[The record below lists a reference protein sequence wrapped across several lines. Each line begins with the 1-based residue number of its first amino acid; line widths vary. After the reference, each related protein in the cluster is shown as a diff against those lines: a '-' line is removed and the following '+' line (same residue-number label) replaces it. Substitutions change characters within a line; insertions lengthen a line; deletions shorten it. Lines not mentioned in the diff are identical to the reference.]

1 MNAVETRDLTKIYG
15 DGENKVNALTGV
27 SLSIPKGMFTA
38 IVGSSG
44 SGKTTLLNMLGGL
57 DKPTRGRVMV
67 DGIDITDMKEAKL
80 SLFRRRKIGFVFQNY
95 NLIPTLTVYENI
107 VFPLELDGQ
116 RPDEPFIREVIHG
129 LHLSEKTD
137 AYPYQLSGGAKQR
150 VAIARAISAKPAV
163 ILADEPTGN
172 LDSKNSQNVA
182 GLLKECVAAFKQ
194 TLVMITHDLELAQLA
209 QRHGMAEMDIG
220 SSGIDAQLDV
230 ERRAPLELLEQ
241 RALRHDLRCAG
252 SDGVQLFFRGKH
264 GLLFLSIHV
273 AHDSTIGSK
282 EEPCERRA
290 RHRDERSRR
299 ISHGIS
305 CQRFSCR
312 RTGSFDSLRSL
323 RMAGWEGSFGMAGRA

>member
-1 MNAVETRDLTKIYG
+1 MTLPNRLVGEADVVAVALRHLLHAVSALEQGQREAHLRLHSHLLHELATRQQVEQLVGAAQLDIGFDDDRVVGLHERVEEFVQA
-15 DGENKVNALTGV
+15 DGLAVGVALVEVVALEDAGHREVAGQLQQVLHVERKQPLGV
-27 SLSIPKGMFTA
+27 VA
-38 IVGSSG
+38 Q
-44 SGKTTLLNMLGGL
+44 GGL
-57 DKPTRGRVMV
+57 LGVEDLERLVDVGLGVRLDLLGRELRTRGVA
-67 DGIDITDMKEAKL
+67 T
-80 SLFRRRKIGFVFQNY
+80 RRI
-95 NLIPTLTVYENI
+95 
-107 VFPLELDGQ
+107 
-116 RPDEPFIREVIHG
+116 
-129 LHLSEKTD
+129 
-137 AYPYQLSGGAKQR
+137 
-150 VAIARAISAKPAV
+150 
-163 ILADEPTGN
+163 ADERGA
-172 LDSKNSQNVA
+172 VA
-182 GLLKECVAAFKQ
+182 DDERHAVAE
-194 TLVMITHDLELAQLA
+194 ILELAQLA